1 MDNEFIAISPTVLA
15 DILNREQVMGI
26 SIQSIW
32 HPVPRIAGSAYTVRC
47 CGLDNTMVHAAIYRA
62 DPGDVIVVET
72 SGCDFAVAGG
82 NVCAVA
88 KRRGIAGF
96 VIDGVIRDISEI
108 RQDQFPVFAK
118 GIYPKPGIKGGQ
130 GAIGTSITC
139 GGVHVSKGD
148 IVVADE
154 EGIVVVP
161 KHLKVDIL
169 EKARA
174 ARDAEPSL
182 EAWQKKH
189 RISIDRFLSKGKAE
203 SAKTEPAKTEPNR
216 MMDWI
221 WKLER

>member
-1 MDNEFIAISPTVLA
+1 MDKEFIAISPTVLA

-32 HPVPRIAGSAYTVRC
+32 HPVPRIAGPAYTVRC
-47 CGLDNTMVHAAIYRA
+47 CGMDNTMVHAAIYRA

-72 SGCDFAVAGG
+72 GGCDFAVAGG

-88 KRRGIAGF
+88 KKRGIAGF
-96 VIDGVIRDISEI
+96 VIDGVIRDLSEI
-108 RQDQFPVFAK
+108 CQDQFPVFAK
-118 GIYPKPGIKGGQ
+118 GIYPKPGIKGGE
-130 GAIGTSITC
+130 GAMGTSIKC

-169 EKARA
+169 EKVRA
-174 ARDAEPSL
+174 AKDADLSL
-182 EAWQKKH
+182 EAWQRKH
-189 RISIDRFLSKGKAE
+189 MVFIERLLIRGKAE
-203 SAKTEPAKTEPNR
+203 STETEPNV
-216 MMDWI
+216 
-221 WKLER
+221 